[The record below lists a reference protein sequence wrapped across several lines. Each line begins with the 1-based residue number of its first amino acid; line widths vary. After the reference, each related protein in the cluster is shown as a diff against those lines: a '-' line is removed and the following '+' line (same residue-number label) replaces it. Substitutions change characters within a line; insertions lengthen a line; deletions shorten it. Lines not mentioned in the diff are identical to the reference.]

1 MFLSKHR
8 LNIASLR
15 IGKHRIAEKS
25 ELPSPLIWRVL
36 SESES
41 VFDDL
46 APFWA
51 YLIENYLLKTKL
63 NAIQSKRA
71 LVVTMEIIM
80 PSKHRKSKKML
91 MISES
96 GLFLEHLL
104 IWTCKQQI

>member
-8 LNIASLR
+8 LYIASLR

-80 PSKHRKSKKML
+80 PSKTPKVKENGNDIR
-91 MISES
+91 
-96 GLFLEHLL
+96 
-104 IWTCKQQI
+104 IWIIFGTFINLDL